1 MGKGAPARQGV
12 AGGLV
17 GPGWR
22 CYLGHLPRRGW
33 PRDPKT
39 ANGETRVIL
48 CEHGPESR
56 PALFDAPRSVVV
68 AQTAREVAP
77 ALARAEAARRAGA
90 WVAGYLAYESGFALE
105 PKLGPLMPRRRA
117 GPLVALGIYDAPQD
131 ATALLARASAEAET
145 ARLAA
150 PRPQVSRAAY
160 GRAFDRVAAYIAAG
174 DCYQIN
180 LTFPMTS
187 RLEAGTPLGLYGAL
201 RARQAVGYGMYC
213 DLGAGPVVISRSP
226 ELFFRVGGGTI
237 SARPMKGTAPRDPDP
252 VMDAAIA
259 AELAA
264 SDKGRAENLMIVDLL
279 RNDISRIS
287 RVGSVKVP
295 ELFAVEPFAT
305 VHQMSSTITGQ
316 LLEGADLPGLMA
328 ALFPCGSVTGAPKIR
343 AMQIIREVERAPRG
357 VYCGAMGWMSP
368 GGDAAWN
375 VAIRTLSLFPDGKVT
390 LNVGGGVVHDSTA
403 DGEWEEALWKARYA
417 TGLSAT
423 PPASA

>member
-1 MGKGAPARQGV
+1 M
-12 AGGLV
+12 
-17 GPGWR
+17 
-22 CYLGHLPRRGW
+22 
-33 PRDPKT
+33 
-39 ANGETRVIL
+39 IL
-48 CEHGPESR
+48 CEHGPGNS
-56 PALFDAPRSVVV
+56 PALFDAPREVVV
-68 AQTAREVAP
+68 AMTAREVAP
-77 ALARAEAARRAGA
+77 ALARAEAARRSGA
-90 WVAGYLAYESGFALE
+90 WVAGYLAYEAGFALE

-117 GPLVALGIYDAPQD
+117 GPLVALGIYDAPC
-131 ATALLARASAEAET
+131 EAAPVLTQAAAGADEV
-145 ARLAA
+145 RLAA
-150 PRPQVSRAAY
+150 PRPLVSRAAY

-180 LTFPMTS
+180 LTFPMAS
-187 RLEAGTPLGLYGAL
+187 RLQAGTPLGLYGAL

-213 DLGAGPVVISRSP
+213 DLGVGPVVISRSP
-226 ELFFRVGGGTI
+226 ELFFRVKGGTI

-252 VMDAAIA
+252 VVDAAIA

-305 VHQMSSTITGQ
+305 VHQMSSTITGE
-316 LLEGADLPGLMA
+316 LLVGADLPGLMA

-343 AMQIIREVERAPRG
+343 AMQIIREVERSPRG

-368 GGDAAWN
+368 DGDAAWN
-375 VAIRTLSLFPDGKVT
+375 VAIRTLSLLPDGKVT

-417 TGLSAT
+417 TGLLAT
-423 PPASA
+423 SPASA

>member
-1 MGKGAPARQGV
+1 M
-12 AGGLV
+12 
-17 GPGWR
+17 
-22 CYLGHLPRRGW
+22 
-33 PRDPKT
+33 
-39 ANGETRVIL
+39 IL
-48 CEHGPESR
+48 CEHGPQNS
-56 PALFDAPRSVVV
+56 PALFDTPRAVVV
-68 AQTAREVAP
+68 AQSTREVAP
-77 ALARAEAARRAGA
+77 ALARAEAARRAGS
-90 WVAGYLAYESGFALE
+90 WVAGYVAYEAGFALE

-117 GPLVALGIYDAPQD
+117 GPLVALGIYDAPRD
-131 ATALLARASAEAET
+131 AAPVLAQAALAADEV
-145 ARLAA
+145 RLAP
-150 PRPQVSRAAY
+150 PRPLVSRAAY
-160 GRAFDRVAAYIAAG
+160 GRAFDRVSAYIAAG

-180 LTFPMTS
+180 LTFPMAS
-187 RLEAGTPLGLYGAL
+187 RLLEGSPLGLYGAL

-213 DLGAGPVVISRSP
+213 DLGTGPVVISRSP
-226 ELFFRVGGGTI
+226 ELFFRVQDGTI

-252 VMDAAIA
+252 VVDAAIA

-316 LLEGADLPGLMA
+316 LLAGADLPGLMM

-368 GGDAAWN
+368 DGDAAWN
-375 VAIRTLSLFPDGKVT
+375 VAIRTLSLLPDGKVT